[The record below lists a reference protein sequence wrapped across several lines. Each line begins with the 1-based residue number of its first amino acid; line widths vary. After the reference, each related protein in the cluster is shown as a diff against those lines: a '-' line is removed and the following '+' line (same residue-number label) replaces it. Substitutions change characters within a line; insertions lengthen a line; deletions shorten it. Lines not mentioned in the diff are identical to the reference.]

1 MLVRNIIYYYII
13 PMECYGLLVM
23 LKNSHYF
30 FPYRGFRLGSCSIF
44 YVRLKGHETAIFFK
58 ITLFKLHHTDRK
70 NQLVICTF
78 QVWFLLYT
86 FVFRSDKHYTKF
98 ISINKDAKSLINN
111 YFLQLVFPIR
121 FDISRSCLRDTTNTL
136 NDA

>member
-1 MLVRNIIYYYII
+1 
-13 PMECYGLLVM
+13 MECYGLLVM

-44 YVRLKGHETAIFFK
+44 YVRLKGHKGAIFLK
-58 ITLFKLHHTDRK
+58 IALFKLHHTDRK

-98 ISINKDAKSLINN
+98 ISINKDTHISFLRIRKSLTN
-111 YFLQLVFPIR
+111 YFTFQFVFSIR
-121 FDISRSCLRDTTNTL
+121 LDISRSCLRDTTNTL

>member
-1 MLVRNIIYYYII
+1 
-13 PMECYGLLVM
+13 MECYGLLVM

-44 YVRLKGHETAIFFK
+44 YVRLKGHKGAIFLK
-58 ITLFKLHHTDRK
+58 IALFKLHHTDRK

-98 ISINKDAKSLINN
+98 ISINKDAIISFLRIRKLLINH
-111 YFLQLVFPIR
+111 YTLQLVFPIR

>member
-1 MLVRNIIYYYII
+1 MIQ
-13 PMECYGLLVM
+13 MECYGLLVM

-98 ISINKDAKSLINN
+98 ISINKDTHISFLRIRKSVTNH
-111 YFLQLVFPIR
+111 YTFQLVFSIR
-121 FDISRSCLRDTTNTL
+121 LDISRSYLRDTTNTL